1 MAFQC
6 VVVTPEQ
13 QALDVSARQAI
24 VPAHDGLMGVLSGRA
39 PLVVKLGAGPLRI
52 DKADGTSV
60 WFFVS
65 GGVAQVKD
73 NRLTVLAREARPMEE
88 PAAGGGR

>member
-24 VPAHDGLMGVLSGRA
+24 VPAHDGLLGVLSGRA

-52 DKADGTSV
+52 DKTDGTSV
-60 WFFVS
+60 TVLIK
-65 GGVAQVKD
+65 GGVAQMRD
-73 NRLTVLAREARPMEE
+73 NRLTVLANEARVQ
-88 PAAGGGR
+88 